1 MQGHKIKQRTKG
13 KLTSQQIAAIQ
24 LLQLNDRDLPLRIAQ
39 ELEENPALEEVV
51 EEELTT
57 REQTYTSATSRKGYD
72 EQQERRLEDRLEAP
86 TSLQERLYEQLTFLQ
101 FRERAQL
108 IGEQIL
114 GSLDE
119 HGYLTRPLEAIA
131 EDMFFFHTLE
141 VSVEE
146 VAYVLRK
153 VQTFEPCGIGARNL
167 QEALLF
173 QLAHHGSPPAQ
184 QHAVDIIKHHFP
196 LFKQKKYHEAARR
209 LELNEEELQAALV
222 LIRKCNPYPRQSNP
236 TIDAARSIQP
246 DFIVTQSGGVP
257 RAMLYKAAY
266 HPHLRVNANYRAML
280 QRYQEAKGE
289 QEQQASAFIREKI
302 KRADWFIAAIQQRQ
316 KTLLTTMRTIVK
328 LQQPFF
334 ATGDET
340 LLKPIFLRNVTEH
353 MGMDISTISRVVS
366 KKYVQTDWKIYPL
379 KYFFSKGIPTRNG
392 EVVSS
397 RVVKQRIAQLI
408 AAEDKQQPY
417 TDEALTEV
425 LCAVGY
431 LIARRTVTKYR
442 TQLKLLPARLRKE
455 S

>member
-24 LLQLNDRDLPLRIAQ
+24 LLQLSDRDLPLRIAQ
-39 ELEENPALEEVV
+39 EMEENPALEEAV

-57 REQTYTSATSRKGYD
+57 REQTYISPTLRKGYD
-72 EQQERRLEDRLEAP
+72 EQQERRLKDRLEAP
-86 TSLQERLYEQLTFLQ
+86 TSLQERLHDQLAFLQ
-101 FRERAQL
+101 LRERAQL

-146 VAYVLRK
+146 VAHVLRK
-153 VQTFEPCGIGARNL
+153 VQTFEPRGIGARDL
-167 QEALLF
+167 KEALLL
-173 QLAHHGSPPAQ
+173 QLAHHRSPAQ
-184 QHAVDIIKHHFP
+184 QHAVYIIKRHFP

-209 LELNEEELQAALV
+209 LNLNEEELQAALA
-222 LIRKCNPYPRQSNP
+222 LIRKCKPYPRQPNLP
-236 TIDAARSIQP
+236 MDASRSIQP
-246 DFIVTQSGGVP
+246 DFIVTQSGGIP
-257 RAMLYKAAY
+257 RAMLYKAY

-302 KRADWFIAAIQQRQ
+302 KRAGWFIAAIQQRQ
-316 KTLLTTMRTIVK
+316 KTLLATMRTIVK

-340 LLKPIFLRNVTEH
+340 LLKPIFLRDVTEH
-353 MGMDISTISRVVS
+353 IGMDISTISRVVS

-379 KYFFSKGIPTRNG
+379 KYFFSEGIPTRDG
-392 EVVSS
+392 EAVSS

-408 AAEDKQQPY
+408 AAEDKQKPC
-417 TDEALTEV
+417 TDEVLMEALR
-425 LCAVGY
+425 AAGY
-431 LIARRTVTKYR
+431 LIARRTVAKYR